1 MARYKLLIEYH
12 GGPYQ
17 GWMKLPGKPTVQG
30 ALEEAAAA
38 LDGGAVEIYGA
49 GRTDSGVHAMGQVA
63 HCDFAVDRP
72 GKVADALNAH
82 LRPHPIAVLKA
93 EKVGEDFHARFSAK
107 ARHYRFVIINR
118 RADLTVERG
127 LAWRIS
133 PKLDARKMHEAAQG
147 LLGTHDFTTFRDVEC
162 QARSPVKT
170 LDKFDVARYGD
181 RIECTLSA
189 QSFLHRQVRSMVGS
203 LVEIGRGKRDA
214 AWLLDILAAADRTA
228 CGPVSPPDGLF
239 LEKVDYD

>member
-12 GGPYQ
+12 GGPFQ
-17 GWMKLPGKPTVQG
+17 GWMRLPGKPTVQG
-30 ALEEAAAA
+30 AIEAAAA
-38 LDGGAVEIYGA
+38 KLDGGPVEVYGA

-63 HCDFAVDRP
+63 HLDLAVDRP
-72 GKVADALNAH
+72 GKVADALNFH
-82 LRPHPIAVLKA
+82 LRPLPIAILSA
-93 EKVGEDFHARFSAK
+93 EKVDEDFHARFSAK

-118 RADLTVERG
+118 RADLTVEKG

-133 PKLDARKMHEAAQG
+133 PKLDAGTMHDAAQV
-147 LLGTHDFTTFRDVEC
+147 LLGVHDFTTFRDVEC
-162 QARSPVKT
+162 QAKSPVKT

-203 LVEIGRGKRDA
+203 LVEVGRGKRNA
-214 AWLLDILAAADRTA
+214 RWLTEILEARDRTA

-239 LEKVDYD
+239 LEKVGYD

>member
-12 GGPYQ
+12 GGPFQ
-17 GWMKLPGKPTVQG
+17 GWMRLPGKPTVQG
-30 ALEEAAAA
+30 AIEEAAAK
-38 LDGGAVEIYGA
+38 LDGGPVEVYGA

-63 HCDFAVDRP
+63 HLDFAVDRP
-72 GKVADALNAH
+72 GKVADALNFH
-82 LRPHPIAVLKA
+82 LRPLPIGILKA
-93 EKVGEDFHARFSAK
+93 EKVDEDFHARFSAK

-118 RADLTVERG
+118 RADLTVEKG

-133 PKLDARKMHEAAQG
+133 PELDARRMHDAAQV

-162 QARSPVKT
+162 QAKSPVKT
-170 LDKFDVARYGD
+170 LDQFDVARYGD

-203 LVEIGRGKRDA
+203 LVEVGRGKRDA
-214 AWLLDILAAADRTA
+214 RWLTEIMEARDRTA

>member
-12 GGPYQ
+12 GGPFQ
-17 GWMKLPGKPTVQG
+17 GWMRLPGKPTVQG
-30 ALEEAAAA
+30 AIEAAAA
-38 LDGGAVEIYGA
+38 KLDGGPVEVYGA

-63 HCDFAVDRP
+63 HLDFAVDRP
-72 GKVADALNAH
+72 GKVADALNFH
-82 LRPHPIAVLKA
+82 LRPLPIAILKA
-93 EKVGEDFHARFSAK
+93 EKVDEDFHARFSAK

-118 RADLTVERG
+118 RADLTVEKG
-127 LAWRIS
+127 LAWRIA
-133 PKLDARKMHEAAQG
+133 PKLDARKMHDAAQV
-147 LLGTHDFTTFRDVEC
+147 LLGTHDFTTFRDMEC

-170 LDKFDVARYGD
+170 LDRFDIARYGD

-203 LVEIGRGKRDA
+203 LIEVGRGKRDA
-214 AWLLDILAAADRTA
+214 RWLGEILAATDRTA

>member
-12 GGPYQ
+12 GGPFQ
-17 GWMKLPGKPTVQG
+17 GWMRLPGKPTVQG
-30 ALEEAAAA
+30 AIEAAAA
-38 LDGGAVEIYGA
+38 KLDGGPVEVYGA

-63 HCDFAVDRP
+63 HLDLAIDRP
-72 GKVADALNAH
+72 GKVADALNFH
-82 LRPHPIAVLKA
+82 LRPLPIAILKA
-93 EKVGEDFHARFSAK
+93 EKVDEDFHARFSAK

-118 RADLTVERG
+118 RADLTVDKG

-133 PKLDARKMHEAAQG
+133 PKLDAGAMHHAAQV
-147 LLGTHDFTTFRDVEC
+147 LLGVHDFTTFRDVEC
-162 QARSPVKT
+162 QAKSPVKT
-170 LDKFDVARYGD
+170 LDRFDVARYGD

-189 QSFLHRQVRSMVGS
+189 QSFLHRQVRSMVGA
-203 LVEIGRGKRDA
+203 LVEVGRGKRDA
-214 AWLLDILAAADRTA
+214 RWLTEIMEARDRTA